1 MACPQKKNYGLE
13 GGVLTTVRMLV
24 IRYLR
29 TGKKNQPFFRIV
41 VTDKRNPPTAGRA
54 TEFLGFY
61 NPLTK
66 EKKLKA
72 ERIKYWLSVGAQP
85 SDTVYNLLVS
95 EKIIE
100 GKKID
105 VHKES
110 KKEKEVA
117 PAETAESKEETK
129 EEPAST
135 EVSAGKEEKPVEEK
149 PAQEPKKE
157 DVKPV
162 EEKKTPASA
171 KATAGEE
178 KPKEEKPKEEDIKP
192 VEEKKTPASA
202 KATADKA
209 EKKE

>member
-1 MACPQKKNYGLE
+1 MACPQEKNYSLE

-41 VTDKRNPPTAGRA
+41 VTDKRNPPTAGRV
-54 TEFLGFY
+54 TEFLGSY

-66 EKKLKA
+66 EKILKGD
-72 ERIKYWLSVGAQP
+72 RIKYWLSVGAQP

-110 KKEKEVA
+110 KKEKEAAPVEDVVPVEEKAA
-117 PAETAESKEETK
+117 PAEIKPVEEKPAEEPKKEESKKEK
-129 EEPAST
+129 EEPAPAKAT
-135 EVSAGKEEKPVEEK
+135 AGEEEKPVEEK
-149 PAQEPKKE
+149 PKKEKKEPK
-157 DVKPV
+157 
-162 EEKKTPASA
+162 EEKEESASA
-171 KATAGEE
+171 KATAG
-178 KPKEEKPKEEDIKP
+178 
-192 VEEKKTPASA
+192 
-202 KATADKA
+202 KA